1 MAGMRRDA
9 VRKPWEA
16 VSMGQYQRSLV
27 SGPKRHRSGGSQMI
41 ARHHIFEIEFIR
53 KTGLPT
59 YRLAHHRPVPLAP
72 SSPAR
77 NHDCQSPSKDFFNTG
92 SYKQSFGSITGAHR
106 FLRRSPLSFPTGRI
120 SVERLLAVI
129 SLRTWSVTRVS

>member
-1 MAGMRRDA
+1 
-9 VRKPWEA
+9 
-16 VSMGQYQRSLV
+16 
-27 SGPKRHRSGGSQMI
+27 MI
-41 ARHHIFEIEFIR
+41 ARNYIFEIEFIK
-53 KTGLPT
+53 KTVLPT
-59 YRLAHHRPVPLAP
+59 HRLTHHRPDPPAP

-77 NHDCQSPSKDFFNTG
+77 NHDYPSPSKDFFNTL